1 MINFET
7 IFDLVLNAL
16 EDHEFDC
23 DVDLLREYIIVN
35 NFEGEEIGIIH
46 FGEQI
51 TFNPCSSYGDAIDYV
66 CLIIET
72 VLSTVRWLN
81 CNA

>member
-1 MINFET
+1 MYDQKVFYLI
-7 IFDLVLNAL
+7 LNAL
-16 EDHEFDC
+16 EDQLFDC

-35 NFEGEEIGIIH
+35 SYEGDEIGVIYFEEKIAFDPH
-46 FGEQI
+46 
-51 TFNPCSSYGDAIDYV
+51 SSNGDAIDYV
-66 CLIIET
+66 HLIIET